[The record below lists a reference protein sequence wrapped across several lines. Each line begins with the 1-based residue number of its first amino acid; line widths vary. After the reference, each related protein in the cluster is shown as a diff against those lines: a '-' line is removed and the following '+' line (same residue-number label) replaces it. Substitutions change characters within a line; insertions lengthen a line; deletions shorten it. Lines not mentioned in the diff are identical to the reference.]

1 MLLCTSMTSVLHAL
15 PCYHA
20 WFCYIACLVV
30 ESVCGGNEFCV
41 FVGSQDVINLV
52 SLCKCAFDAL
62 FGFSVPMYVQRFSV
76 SLYSGRIRIY
86 QCW

>member
-1 MLLCTSMTSVLHAL
+1 M
-15 PCYHA
+15 
-20 WFCYIACLVV
+20 
-30 ESVCGGNEFCV
+30 ESACGGNEFCV

-76 SLYSGRIRIY
+76 SLY
-86 QCW
+86 